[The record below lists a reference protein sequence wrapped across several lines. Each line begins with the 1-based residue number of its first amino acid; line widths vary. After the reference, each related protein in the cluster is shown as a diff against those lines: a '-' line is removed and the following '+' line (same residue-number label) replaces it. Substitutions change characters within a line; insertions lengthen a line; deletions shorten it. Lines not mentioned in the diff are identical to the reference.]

1 MKKLTGDHI
10 LFNKY
15 RSHLS
20 HVEAFGD
27 LDTEEWNDLLSNFR
41 EEKWPRNSCIID
53 YERFLYHFYIVIDGR
68 IKMYQLDENSDKEHT
83 LFLLADGDVFDLYC
97 LLDGSSHQV
106 YYECLDEIHV
116 LAAPMKS
123 IRNWLKDNP
132 KYYRNFLV
140 YAAKMMRQ
148 LESNVSQ
155 LIFTDIPT
163 RLMKLLINNVN
174 DSRKLKLIH
183 DLPNKEL
190 ANLIGSTR
198 AVVNRHLQK
207 LKKSGSIT
215 VSRNQVE
222 IKDLEKLQKEL
233 NKRKKS

>member
-1 MKKLTGDHI
+1 MTGNNL

-15 RSHLS
+15 KNSLS

-27 LDTEEWNDLLSNFR
+27 LNNEEWNELLSNFR
-41 EEKWPRNSCIID
+41 EENWPKNTCVLD
-53 YERFLYHFYIVIDGR
+53 HERFLYHFYIILSGR

-83 LFLLADGDVFDLYC
+83 LFLLANGDVFDLYC
-97 LLDGSSHQV
+97 LLDENSHKV
-106 YYECLDEIHV
+106 YYECLDEIKV

-123 IRNWLKDNP
+123 IRNWLDENP
-132 KYYRNFLV
+132 KYYRNFLM

-148 LESNVSQ
+148 LETNVSQ

-174 DSRKLKLIH
+174 GSRKLKLIN

-198 AVVNRHLQK
+198 AVVNRHLQN
-207 LKKSGSIT
+207 LKKSGSIKI
-215 VSRNQVE
+215 SRNQVE
-222 IKDLEKLQKEL
+222 IKDLEQLQKEL
-233 NKRKKS
+233 NKKKKS

>member
-1 MKKLTGDHI
+1 MKGENI

-15 RSHLS
+15 RNSLS
-20 HVEAFGD
+20 LVEAFGD
-27 LDTEEWNDLLSNFR
+27 LNNEEWNDLLSNFR
-41 EEKWPRNSCIID
+41 EEKWPKNSCVLD
-53 YERFLYHFYIVIDGR
+53 HERFLYHFYIVISGR

-83 LFLLADGDVFDLYC
+83 LFLLAEGDVFDLYC
-97 LLDGSSHQV
+97 FLDGTSHKV
-106 YYECLDEIHV
+106 YYECLDEIKV
-116 LAAPMKS
+116 LAAPMQS

-132 KYYRNFLV
+132 KYYRNFLI
-140 YAAKMMRQ
+140 YAAKMMRE

-163 RLMKLLINNVN
+163 RLMRLLINNVN
-174 DSRKLKLIH
+174 GSRKLELIN

-198 AVVNRHLQK
+198 AVVNRHLQN
-207 LKKSGSIT
+207 LKKSGSIK

-222 IKDLEKLQKEL
+222 IKDLEQLQKEL
-233 NKRKKS
+233 NKKKKS